1 MAGEMLSPT
10 PQESKRN
17 RLKPHIMVFPYPAQ
31 GHLLPLLDLTHQLC
45 LHGNVTVSIIVT
57 PKNLPHLSPLLSAH
71 PSAVSAVTLPLPHS
85 LSGVENV
92 KDLGCTPH
100 IMASLRQL
108 REPIIN
114 WLMLGSAYGRRERA
128 CRRRSPSSFSLNYP
142 IFVSSPS
149 PPASA
154 LSKLWPTTTR
164 GVSDLGVKTRLLGCY
179 GAVKT
184 LIVWVPIPGGG
195 GTHSSVAAGS
205 CVQEVEASSVSPS
218 SALVSWGVGALALS
232 DEISKSDEALRRV
245 DRVGR
250 TEVVSAEALRVLSFD
265 EMKLR

>member
-1 MAGEMLSPT
+1 MLPNPKYYK
-10 PQESKRN
+10 PQITHR
-17 RLKPHIMVFPYPAQ
+17 IQ
-31 GHLLPLLDLTHQLC
+31 GHELKIPSKEREERESRSQCWVRRTA
-45 LHGNVTVSIIVT
+45 GASVRAVAGARR
-57 PKNLPHLSPLLSAH
+57 LS
-71 PSAVSAVTLPLPHS
+71 S
-85 LSGVENV
+85 L
-92 KDLGCTPH
+92 
-100 IMASLRQL
+100 
-108 REPIIN
+108 
-114 WLMLGSAYGRRERA
+114 
-128 CRRRSPSSFSLNYP
+128 SLNYP

-164 GVSDLGVKTRLLGCY
+164 SVSDLGVKTRLLGCY

-184 LIVWVPIPGGG
+184 LVVWVPIPGGG
-195 GTHSSVAAGS
+195 GSHSSVAAGS

-218 SALVSWGVGALALS
+218 SALVSGGVGALTLS